1 MKKYLS
7 YITAIITIFFVSF
20 NAHAVKVKMGLS
32 AFQDVHS
39 TFVGLDRGFWAEE
52 GIELEIVYTDWPGAN
67 ELGVADQV
75 DIWTTSDADVVLHNA
90 AGVDSTLAFPL
101 FYFGGGGLMFDPA
114 VHPDWVTYAEHMEMN
129 GGDVTKSIT
138 ATLEQAK
145 GAKVGVSSGGAEYSA
160 FILMLEKGG
169 LDPADYE
176 IIDLAQED
184 MPPALLSGSIDIQI
198 SGIPQRLAVLKEGM
212 VTLMDQT
219 AVPETVAHCGFGAK
233 RSWVDENF
241 ETAKAIERVILKTLS
256 FIKRNP
262 DYSFPIIAENL
273 RKQGTP
279 YEAEW
284 LYGVWDNMEYF
295 VNGVDWYNNKVIA
308 SNGTFY
314 WQDRFEGVISSLQKE
329 DKVPSPYNVP
339 LEDLTYG
346 LKIIKA
352 LDSDGFKTRMD
363 K

>member
-1 MKKYLS
+1 MKKYLTLL
-7 YITAIITIFFVSF
+7 TAFVAALILNTSA
-20 NAHAVKVKMGLS
+20 NAVKVKMGLS

-39 TFVGLDRGFWAEE
+39 TFVGIDRGFWEEE

-101 FYFGGGGLMFDPA
+101 FYFGGGGLMFDPE
-114 VHPDWVTYAEHMEMN
+114 VHPEWVTYAEHMEMN

-212 VTLMDQT
+212 ETLMDQT

-295 VNGVDWYNNKVIA
+295 VNGVDWYNSKVIA
-308 SNGTFY
+308 DNGTFY

-329 DKVPSPYNVP
+329 DKVPSPYNVA

-363 K
+363 N